1 MMPALIPIGQEATKK
16 APTTQLLLDIFF
28 SKLLKNILRYTQVAP
43 AILCSSSSILTLCR
57 HGSNSRQE
65 LGLPPSAGK
74 KPDLQSGYI
83 NLY

>member
-1 MMPALIPIGQEATKK
+1 MWFLPSFAK
-16 APTTQLLLDIFF
+16 
-28 SKLLKNILRYTQVAP
+28 
-43 AILCSSSSILTLCR
+43 SSSILTLYR

-83 NLY
+83 NLYYKEENINN